1 MDIFSKKDGPRAE
14 DVQAKRMISENM
26 PAIRKLADQISNG
39 GYTRMRQEQAQRKQQ
54 PQPEGKLIFD
64 MTARAHSEVPD
75 PYIKISMNNR
85 VVMADRKTARQLH
98 LLGEIRGNFVSKKL
112 ALATKENGFFSP
124 LDEEISDLI
133 GHLDG
138 VEITR
143 DFTESDLATQLEEL
157 LIPNDQD

>member
-14 DVQAKRMISENM
+14 DVKAKRMISENM

-39 GYTRMRQEQAQRKQQ
+39 GYTRMRQEQAQRKQE
-54 PQPEGKLIFD
+54 PQAEGKLIFD
-64 MTARAHSEVPD
+64 MKARAHSEVPD
-75 PYIKISMNNR
+75 PYIKISLNNR
-85 VVMADRKTARQLH
+85 VVMVDRNTARQLH
-98 LLGEIRGNFVSKKL
+98 LLGEIRGNFISKKL

-124 LDEEISDLI
+124 LDEDIADLI

-143 DFTESDLATQLEEL
+143 DFTDADLAAKLEEL
-157 LIPNDQD
+157 LGLNLQD